1 MQTPSV
7 RIPDPKCDGQYLGV
21 PLVFRW
27 EVLSRP
33 SGSAAVLSQ
42 TTTTTAHLTPDVAGD
57 WQVVFTAC
65 PFGCKVTGTTIT
77 VGPLRRTITCAGL
90 RSRTAHGDEI
100 ESAFGLV
107 VVVIA

>member
-1 MQTPSV
+1 VGYDTRLSMQTPSV

-57 WQVVFTAC
+57 WQVVFTGLSLWLQGDWHHDHRWAAAEDDHLLVQR
-65 PFGCKVTGTTIT
+65 GHRR
-77 VGPLRRTITCAGL
+77 PLER
-90 RSRTAHGDEI
+90 
-100 ESAFGLV
+100 
-107 VVVIA
+107 